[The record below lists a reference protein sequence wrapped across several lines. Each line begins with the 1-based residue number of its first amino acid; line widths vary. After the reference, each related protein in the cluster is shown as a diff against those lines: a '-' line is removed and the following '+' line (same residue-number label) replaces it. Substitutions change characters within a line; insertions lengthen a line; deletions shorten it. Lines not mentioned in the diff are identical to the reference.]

1 MQIDLGAL
9 KMIVNERLLVRVLMI
24 IGEAEG
30 YSTRKLLKRLGS
42 NELHPLLTRAEKDG
56 YIRRDERKPEGK
68 GNHMICNYLTK
79 KGKALVDIAR
89 QVQ

>member
-68 GNHMICNYLTK
+68 GNHMICNYLK
-79 KGKALVDIAR
+79 KGKALVAIAR